1 MNKKLLSGILA
12 AVFVVAPFFVHGA
25 TLIAEENY
33 YLTPSM
39 VINDNL
45 YVVGSD
51 ANMSGTVTGDLC
63 IFGGN
68 VLVPGSTEG
77 DLMSIGGTVNVSGKV
92 SGDER
97 VAGGNIMISNSVGG
111 DLLVAGGQISVLPGT
126 TIGKDVEIA
135 GGNINYSG
143 NGNGELD
150 IRGGNVFINGKVSGD
165 VSVYAENVKLG
176 PNAVIGGNFDYSS
189 PNQAVLEQGAMVN
202 GVTNFNKTVMPNS
215 KEMPGKGAFLGFIT
229 MGLMVKSIMIIIAA
243 LVLIYFFKRQT
254 EIIITE
260 AASSFWKNTGKGFM
274 FLVVIP
280 AAIIVSFITVVGI
293 PLGGIAA
300 LIYAA
305 LLIIS
310 SILANLLFA
319 YLCMKYIFKK
329 EKYNLN
335 WWIVILAVLVFGI
348 ILLIPFIG
356 FLFRFIILLAA
367 FGSLVGYVVNKFKE

>member
-12 AVFVVAPFFVHGA
+12 TVFIVAPFLVHGA
-25 TLIAEENY
+25 TLIAEKNY

-45 YVVGSD
+45 YAVGSD

-63 IFGGN
+63 ILGGN
-68 VLVPGSTEG
+68 VLVSGSTEG
-77 DLMSIGGTVNVSGKV
+77 DLMSVGGTVNTSGKV

-97 VAGGNIMISNSVGG
+97 VAGGNIMISNSIGG

-135 GGNINYSG
+135 GGTINYSG

-150 IRGGNVFINGKVSGD
+150 IRGRDVFINGKVSGD

-176 PNAVIGGNFDYSS
+176 PNAVIIGNFDYSS
-189 PNQAVLEQGAMVN
+189 PNQAVLEQGATVN
-202 GVTNFNKTVMPNS
+202 GATNFNKTVMAGN
-215 KEMPGKGAFLGFIT
+215 KDMPSKGAFLGFVT
-229 MGLMVKSIMIIIAA
+229 MGLMVKSIMIIISA
-243 LVLIYFFKRQT
+243 LVLIYFFKKQT
-254 EIIITE
+254 EVIITE
-260 AASSFWKNTGKGFM
+260 AASNFWKNTGKGFI
-274 FLVVIP
+274 FLIIIP
-280 AAIIVSFITVVGI
+280 AAIIVSFMTVIGI
-293 PLGGIAA
+293 ALGGIAA
-300 LIYAA
+300 LLYAA

-310 SILANLLFA
+310 SVLANLLFA

-335 WWIVILAVLVFGI
+335 WWIVILATLVFGI

-356 FLFRFIILLAA
+356 WLFRFIILLAA
-367 FGSLVGYVVNKFKE
+367 FGSLVSYVFSKFKA